1 METSFVGC
9 IQSNFLELLFFAK
22 QHDTIQLHQ
31 LLESKPVRL
40 PLTYQ
45 QSTATSLI
53 TSVKAP
59 AAAMAALLILAGA
72 MIHDRYKER
81 KDSKRRKAIED
92 ERKHAQLQ
100 AAVERRA
107 KRAGVERNYESEDE
121 QDDEPLPRYEDVI
134 RNDGV
139 LDAGTSDYRHFDGEC
154 SSGRSAE
161 LRRHSGIDRT
171 ADTMRV

>member
-1 METSFVGC
+1 
-9 IQSNFLELLFFAK
+9 
-22 QHDTIQLHQ
+22 
-31 LLESKPVRL
+31 
-40 PLTYQ
+40 
-45 QSTATSLI
+45 
-53 TSVKAP
+53 
-59 AAAMAALLILAGA
+59 MAALLILAGA

-81 KDSKRRKAIED
+81 KDSKRRKAMED

-139 LDAGTSDYRHFDGEC
+139 LDAGIGDYRHSGGEG
-154 SSGRSAE
+154 SHGQSAE